1 MSASASPTA
10 RLPVITNGT
19 VLIHAD
25 FLVTGIV
32 MTFLGPMLPHLST
45 RWLLSDTESGSL
57 IFAEFFSSIFGMLLS
72 GILVQRL
79 GYRFTLM
86 IGLVL
91 MPAGMVLLAS
101 GPWILGI
108 AAISILGVGYGITTP
123 AGNLRTAE
131 NNPEGSAA
139 ALNVINAVWGV
150 GAMSSPFLVDFALR
164 THQPKLFLFGT
175 AAALL
180 TLLFALSFSRFV
192 PDVRVEEKNSSA
204 TRQSAWSMP
213 ILPIICAL
221 FFIYVGT
228 ETSFG
233 NWAAMYA
240 RRIAPDHK
248 SLATIAPA
256 FFWGALLLGR
266 ATAPIALKKYS
277 ETTVART
284 ALSFGVLGGVALVAA
299 HSIHLIVLGC
309 FLAGLGLASIFPI
322 GVALFP
328 RWFGDSARSVSGVV
342 FGSGNI
348 GGAVLPWIV
357 GIVSTRVGD
366 LRWGYVVPLIG
377 ASAMLA
383 FFVAQSSPRTETR
396 PDAL

>member
-1 MSASASPTA
+1 MSASVSRPV

-19 VLIHAD
+19 VLIHVD

-32 MTFLGPMLPHLST
+32 MTFLGPMLPHLSA
-45 RWLLSDTESGSL
+45 RWSLTDTQSGSL

-72 GILVQRL
+72 GFLVQRL

-108 AAISILGVGYGITTP
+108 VAISILGLGYGVTTP

-131 NNPEGSAA
+131 NNPQGSAS

-164 THQPKLFLFGT
+164 AHQPKMFLFGT

-180 TLLFALSFSRFV
+180 TLLVAISLSRFV
-192 PDVRVEEKNSSA
+192 PDVRVEDKNSGTA
-204 TRQSAWSMP
+204 QSAWSMP
-213 ILPIICAL
+213 ILPVICAL
-221 FFIYVGT
+221 FFVYVGT

-240 RRIAPDHK
+240 RRIAPDHR

-266 ATAPIALKKYS
+266 ATAPLALKSHS

-284 ALSFGVLGGVALVAA
+284 ALILGVMGGVALVAA
-299 HSIHLIVLGC
+299 RSIHLIILGC

-322 GVALFP
+322 SVSLFP
-328 RWFGDSARSVSGVV
+328 RWFGDSARSVSGAV

-357 GIVSTRVGD
+357 GIISTRAGN
-366 LRWGYVVPLIG
+366 LRWGYIVPLVG
-377 ASAMLA
+377 AAAMLT
-383 FFVAQSSPRTETR
+383 FFVTQNGPRATSR
-396 PDAL
+396 RDSL